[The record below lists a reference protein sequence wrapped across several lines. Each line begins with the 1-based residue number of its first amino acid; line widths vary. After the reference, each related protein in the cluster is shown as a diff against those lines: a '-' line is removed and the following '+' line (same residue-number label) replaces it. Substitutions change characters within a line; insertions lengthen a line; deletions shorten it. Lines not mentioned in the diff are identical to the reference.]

1 MTARLADRRGDH
13 AELTRATVEP
23 WASDGTRAYVSG
35 PVSGD
40 WSGLFRWMLG

>member
-1 MTARLADRRGDH
+1 MLSTAGD
-13 AELTRATVEP
+13 APLTRATVVP

-40 WSGLFRWMLG
+40 WWGLFRGALG